1 MEFKRLSFQLV
12 VARMENLHQS
22 DAASVCRVFREIA
35 AQASTTPQSTAR
47 LIAAQD
53 FLAEAQQTTLA
64 QLETRI
70 GRLTA
75 RMSTL
80 MRLRFLSPQ
89 HCKLNTEAL
98 RWLADIRPCFDT
110 SKVVLPI
117 ANVLLF
123 SPNLMIF
130 FI

>member
-1 MEFKRLSFQLV
+1 MICVCICLQSV
-12 VARMENLHQS
+12 VARMENLHQR

-35 AQASTTPQSTAR
+35 AQASTTPPSTAR

-53 FLAEAQQTTLA
+53 FLTEAQQTTLA

-98 RWLADIRPCFDT
+98 RWLANIRPCFDT
-110 SKVVLPI
+110 SKVVCDI
-117 ANVLLF
+117 
-123 SPNLMIF
+123 
-130 FI
+130 